1 LRHVG
6 SKKQLFVRG
15 IYSGSAGPAPT
26 SRPLR
31 EGREV
36 GTEAGREAEREAGG
50 EAGGRLEREAGRG
63 AGGEAFRVG
72 GWRRRWEEEALSLE
86 HFKH

>member
-1 LRHVG
+1 MRQSRTPSYIQPLKVG
-6 SKKQLFVRG
+6 E
-15 IYSGSAGPAPT
+15 
-26 SRPLR
+26 R
-31 EGREV
+31 EA

-50 EAGGRLEREAGRG
+50 EAGGRLEREAGGG

>member
-1 LRHVG
+1 M
-6 SKKQLFVRG
+6 RG
-15 IYSGSAGPAPT
+15 IYSGSADPAPT
-26 SRPLR
+26 SSPLR
-31 EGREV
+31 EGREA

-50 EAGGRLEREAGRG
+50 QAGGRLEREAGGG

-72 GWRRRWEEEALSLE
+72 GWRRRWEEEALILE

>member
-1 LRHVG
+1 M
-6 SKKQLFVRG
+6 RG
-15 IYSGSAGPAPT
+15 IYCASPEPPPT
-26 SRPLR
+26 SSSLR
-31 EGREV
+31 AGREA

-50 EAGGRLEREAGRG
+50 EAGGRLEREAARG

-72 GWRRRWEEEALSLE
+72 SWRRRWEEEALSLE

>member
-1 LRHVG
+1 
-6 SKKQLFVRG
+6 VRG
-15 IYSGSAGPAPT
+15 IYSGSAGPPPT
-26 SRPLR
+26 SSPLR
-31 EGREV
+31 EGREA

>member
-1 LRHVG
+1 MRHVG

-15 IYSGSAGPAPT
+15 IYCASPEPPPT
-26 SRPLR
+26 SSPLR
-31 EGREV
+31 EGREA

-50 EAGGRLEREAGRG
+50 QAGGRLEREAGRG

-72 GWRRRWEEEALSLE
+72 GWRRRWEEEALILE